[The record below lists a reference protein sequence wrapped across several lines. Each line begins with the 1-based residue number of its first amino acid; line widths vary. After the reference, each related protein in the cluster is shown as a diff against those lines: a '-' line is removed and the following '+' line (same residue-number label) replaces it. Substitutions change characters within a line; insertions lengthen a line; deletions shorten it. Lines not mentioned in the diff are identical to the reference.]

1 MTDKKFMDLKIRTWF
16 KMNNI
21 KGNGRMGKTDFE
33 EIADIF
39 KREYELKDP
48 QYSLLKKW
56 LCEGWDILVKEGQDL
71 ANSGKKGGLTP
82 DNAASVF
89 DVSETLNKGEAITED
104 QYANAFEQ
112 LVEVNQGL
120 FQNNFEMMV
129 GSFFDIYDT
138 DHDGK
143 ITADDMIRGLRCL
156 GIQQDEAVK
165 IMFANMDTEKRGSIT
180 KSVYVSEWVEY
191 MLGTRKDAAIASV
204 LCRQ

>member
-21 KGNGRMGKTDFE
+21 KGNGQMSKTDFA

-48 QYSLLKKW
+48 QNSLLKKW

-82 DNAASVF
+82 DNAASIF

-120 FQNNFEMMV
+120 FQKNFEMMV

-156 GIQQDEAVK
+156 GIQKDEAVK
-165 IMFANMDTEKRGSIT
+165 MMFSNIDTEKRGNIT
-180 KSVYVSEWVEY
+180 KPVYVGEWFEF
-191 MLGTRKDAAIASV
+191 MLGTRKDGAIASV